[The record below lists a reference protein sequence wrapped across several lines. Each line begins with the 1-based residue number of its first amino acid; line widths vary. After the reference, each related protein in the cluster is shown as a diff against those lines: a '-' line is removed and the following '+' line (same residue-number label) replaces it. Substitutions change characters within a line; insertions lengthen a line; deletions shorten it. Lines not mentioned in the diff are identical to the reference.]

1 MSNLITQIT
10 NWENDSENLLSIRLE
25 VFVKEQGVPL
35 ELEYDEYDKEATH
48 FLVSTSNQINIA
60 TARLLADGHIGRMA
74 VLPSYRKQNIG
85 KNLLYS
91 IIKFAQ
97 NRNMK
102 YLYLN
107 AQVAA
112 IPFYAKSG
120 FITEGHEFLDAGIP
134 HKKMTLTIPS

>member
-1 MSNLITQIT
+1 MMSNLITQIT

-91 IIKFAQ
+91 IIKFAH

-102 YLYLN
+102 YL
-107 AQVAA
+107 
-112 IPFYAKSG
+112 P
-120 FITEGHEFLDAGIP
+120 
-134 HKKMTLTIPS
+134 MTTRDPPRQPWDTLG